1 MKFYTFLEYSIICPK
16 KIVKFEKLQIFIAK
30 SIYKAKNVL
39 IATYYTFLKSIQEKL
54 KMCKFPLCNLLAFD
68 IGFTKIQSL
77 ELGINIDLAWCR

>member
-1 MKFYTFLEYSIICPK
+1 MEYSIICQK

-30 SIYKAKNVL
+30 SIYKAKNVQKIAL
-39 IATYYTFLKSIQEKL
+39 IATYYTFFKSIQEKL

-68 IGFTKIQSL
+68 VGFTKIQSL